1 MKEVLEVPE
10 KFRGSTR
17 YSDIVSEFLNSGV
30 KVAVLD
36 EQEIADRFPGIRTYT
51 VYQRIRNVIMSH
63 KLPIVINKRGHE
75 IYFTRSDME

>member
-17 YSDIVSEFLNSGV
+17 YSDIVAEFLNSGV

-36 EQEIADRFPGIRTYT
+36 EQEIADRFPGIYTYNGDFKIEET
-51 VYQRIRNVIMSH
+51 
-63 KLPIVINKRGHE
+63 K
-75 IYFTRSDME
+75 F